1 MGEVI
6 SAAAGTPARAQAFS
20 FGDPEPTLGN
30 RGLLDYVASWSNG
43 KWYEPP
49 VNLGG
54 LSRTY
59 KAAPHHTSAIGVKRA
74 LLTSL
79 FEPTPLLSRKMFSAV
94 VLDYLVL
101 ANGYL
106 ETKKSFTGRPV
117 RLERAIG
124 KYVRRGVD
132 PGRFFFLGDPNGPR
146 GSEYEFEPGSIIH
159 IHEPDLDQE
168 IYGIPEYLSAL
179 QAVLLNEGATLF
191 RRRYYL
197 NGSHAGFIL
206 YLNDSGM
213 NEEDVDDLRQALKD
227 SKGPG
232 NFRNLFL
239 YSPNGKKDGV
249 QLIPVSEVAAKDE
262 FLNIK
267 NVSRDDMLAIHR
279 VPPQLLGMVPTN
291 AGGFGKVGEAAEVF
305 VKHEIGPIQQALLEI
320 NDQVGEEAV
329 KFRPYEPIRS
339 GAATKAEADD

>member
-1 MGEVI
+1 MGELI
-6 SAAAGTPARAQAFS
+6 TAGAKAPARAQAFS
-20 FGDPEPTLGN
+20 FGDPEPALGN

-49 VNLGG
+49 VNLSG
-54 LSRTY
+54 LTRAY
-59 KAAPHHTSAIGVKRA
+59 KAAPHHTSAIGVKRT

-79 FEPTPLLSRKMFSAV
+79 FEPTSLLNRKTFSAV

-106 ETKKSFTGRPV
+106 ETKRSWTGKPV
-117 RLERAIG
+117 RLDRAIG
-124 KYVRRGVD
+124 KYTRRGVE
-132 PGRFFFLGDPNGPR
+132 PGRFFFLGDPTGPR
-146 GSEYEFEPGSIIH
+146 GSEHEFERDSIVH

-179 QAVLLNEGATLF
+179 QSALLNESATLF

-206 YLNDSGM
+206 YLNDAGM

-267 NVSRDDMLAIHR
+267 NISRDDILAAHR
-279 VPPQLLGMVPTN
+279 VPPQLLGVVPMN
-291 AGGFGKVGEAAEVF
+291 AGGFGKASEAAEVF
-305 VKHEIGPIQQALLEI
+305 VKHEIEPLQRILLDI

-329 KFRPYEPIRS
+329 RFRPYEPIRT
-339 GAATKAEADD
+339 GAT